1 MVERSRRGG
10 SKTSSGKPPAR
21 TSGVRSSTAKPKP
34 SSKAARPSAKTQHV
48 RKRATASSRSGKGG
62 AYIEQAGEWQVID
75 VHDGVALHDPALK
88 TVHYLNHIAAAVF
101 LLSKQPIA
109 ISTVSAIIQEQYELD
124 ASPEAAIRKT
134 VKEMIRAGLLR
145 SAKRPGTG

>member
-10 SKTSSGKPPAR
+10 SKTSSGKPPSR
-21 TSGVRSSTAKPKP
+21 TSKVRSSTPKQK
-34 SSKAARPSAKTQHV
+34 SSLKVARPSAKTPRP
-48 RKRATASSRSGKGG
+48 RKSVSASSRSGKSGP
-62 AYIEQAGEWQVID
+62 YLEQAGEWQVID
-75 VHDGVALHDPALK
+75 THDGVALHDPAFK

-109 ISTVSAIIQEQYELD
+109 IATVSAIIQEQYELD

-134 VKEMIRAGLLR
+134 VNEMIRAGLLR